1 MTSVADIIP
10 LRSTGI
16 SHPTKSAS
24 WLSRLPATNKKF
36 YLLRGRLKEYITL
49 LSMENS
55 EDYNGVRG

>member
-1 MTSVADIIP
+1 MKKNKTSK
-10 LRSTGI
+10 
-16 SHPTKSAS
+16 KSAS

-49 LSMENS
+49 LTMENS